1 MPRGHAA
8 DPQASGN
15 FLFRGN
21 WLPRLEHA
29 RTDLREEMLLNLVV
43 ERDNAVAVE
52 RGEVHQDLQLYRQLG
67 FLVLM
72 RVSVKTFFLMVPIR
86 NPVGKD
92 RTSKTILRRSKCPAI
107 GGGLDI
113 AGWFCLGNAGMA
125 YDLAL
130 RQSKIS
136 FALHR
141 KRETG
146 LPSFGEKLKQEREK
160 RKITLEQIS
169 ASTKIGTRMLQALE
183 EDKFN
188 QLPGG
193 IFNKGFVRAY
203 ARVIGLDEDQ
213 TVAEYLQASGDAPAL
228 RTELASLES
237 GEREP
242 NREDRLRENE
252 EKERMSRLE
261 AVADVPPRQLP
272 WGLFAAA
279 LLLFALVLSLWS
291 HRQRDRARQMFRP
304 APTAAAPPSS
314 GETLSS
320 EKSSEKLSGASGSA
334 SSSSSAAPQNG
345 ATSGGSAPS
354 AAAPGEFTVTI
365 HTRDESWISITAD
378 GKTVESEL
386 LAAGSE
392 RSAAGRKEIIVR
404 VGNAAGVDFR
414 FNGKKLNTAGGDGEV
429 RTVTFG
435 PGGILPN
442 APAAPSTP

>member
-1 MPRGHAA
+1 
-8 DPQASGN
+8 
-15 FLFRGN
+15 
-21 WLPRLEHA
+21 
-29 RTDLREEMLLNLVV
+29 LVV
-43 ERDNAVAVE
+43 
-52 RGEVHQDLQLYRQLG
+52 QG
-67 FLVLM
+67 F
-72 RVSVKTFFLMVPIR
+72 
-86 NPVGKD
+86 
-92 RTSKTILRRSKCPAI
+92 I
-107 GGGLDI
+107 GSFVRLDHYPSAASL
-113 AGWFCLGNAGMA
+113 AGTAEMA

-203 ARVIGLDEDQ
+203 ARVVGLDDDQ
-213 TVAEYLQASGDAPAL
+213 TVAEYLQASGDAPAV

-237 GEREP
+237 GEREY

-261 AVADVPPRQLP
+261 AVADAPPRQLP

-291 HRQRDRARQMFRP
+291 HRQREHARQQFRP
-304 APTAAAPPSS
+304 APTAAAPQSS

-320 EKSSEKLSGASGSA
+320 EKLSSEKLSGANGSA
-334 SSSSSAAPQNG
+334 SSSSSASPQNG
-345 ATSGGSAPS
+345 ATPGESAPS
-354 AAAPGEFTVTI
+354 AATAGEFTVAI
-365 HTRDESWISITAD
+365 RAREESWISITAD
-378 GKTVESEL
+378 GKTVEAEL

-392 RSAAGRKEIIVR
+392 RSVAGRKEIIVR
-404 VGNAAGVDFR
+404 VGNAAGIDFR
-414 FNGKKLNTAGGDGEV
+414 FDGKKVSTAGEVGEV

-435 PGGILPN
+435 PRGILPN
-442 APAAPSTP
+442 APTPASTP